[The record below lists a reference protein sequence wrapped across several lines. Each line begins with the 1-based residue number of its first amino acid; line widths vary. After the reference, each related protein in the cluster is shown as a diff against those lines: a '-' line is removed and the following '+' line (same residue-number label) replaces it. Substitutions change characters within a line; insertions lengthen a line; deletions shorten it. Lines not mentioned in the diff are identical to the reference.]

1 MVFRYTYPPNK
12 MSSTTVAPI
21 ARPANDLLA
30 LLSVAT
36 AEITNNKLKVA
47 KNSTTNAAVLELDGC
62 VPT

>member
-1 MVFRYTYPPNK
+1 

-30 LLSVAT
+30 LLSVVT

-47 KNSTTNAAVLELDGC
+47 MNSTTNDAVLKLDGC